1 MNFDLATSILLLMG
15 PFITLTTD
23 FGLKDSYVAS
33 MKGVICSI
41 NPQAG
46 IVDICHTIEPQ
57 NIRQAAFI
65 FSIAYEYFPPNSIHL
80 VIVDPGVG
88 SDRRKIVLKTP
99 RAYFV
104 GPDNGVF
111 SYVIDN
117 YSPEFLPGTYLVR
130 PGKQI
135 EAYVITNSKYWREP
149 VSNTFH
155 GRDIFAPVG
164 AALSLGVKVSD
175 LGDRVD
181 TVVAFPIPRPKL
193 QKHLITGN
201 ILHIDNFGNLI
212 TNISNEDIKNFL
224 KQSKPIIQIG
234 DFEIKRLDHIYSDV
248 EKGEPLALIDSSN
261 LLEIAVN
268 LGRAAEYV
276 GTDPGEIVGLAVK
289 IGRYE

>member
-15 PFITLTTD
+15 TFITLTTD

-212 TNISNEDIKNFL
+212 TNIKESSL
-224 KQSKPIIQIG
+224 SGIG
-234 DFEIKRLDHIYSDV
+234 RSITIDVSDHKIEGLVRAYADKSGPVALFGSSGYLEISW
-248 EKGEPLALIDSSN
+248 PNSN
-261 LLEIAVN
+261 L
-268 LGRAAEYV
+268 AALFKTRV
-276 GTDPGEIVGLAVK
+276 GDEVLVK
-289 IGRYE
+289 PQKNRKTG